1 MRAALNPSREPNGQR
16 PEVAFDRAGARVAAV
31 SRSGRF
37 RFIRQQP
44 SPSTAIVILQWL
56 RELRE
61 RMPQPVT
68 APR

>member
-1 MRAALNPSREPNGQR
+1 
-16 PEVAFDRAGARVAAV
+16 VFDRAGARVAAV
-31 SRSGRF
+31 TPAGRVLV
-37 RFIRQQP
+37 RFQP
-44 SPSTAIVILQWL
+44 APSTAIVILQWL

>member
-1 MRAALNPSREPNGQR
+1 MRAAFDPSRSPSGPR
-16 PEVAFDRAGARVAAV
+16 PEVVFDRAGARVAAV
-31 SRSGRF
+31 TPAGRVLV
-37 RFIRQQP
+37 RFQP
-44 SPSTAIVILQWL
+44 APSTAIVILQWL

>member
-1 MRAALNPSREPNGQR
+1 MRAAFDPSREPDGQR
-16 PEVAFDRAGARVAAV
+16 ADVAFDRAGARVAAV
-31 SRSGRF
+31 TPAGRVLV
-37 RFIRQQP
+37 RQQP
-44 SPSTAIVILQWL
+44 PPSTAIVILQWL